1 MRALSFIMGLLVVFM
16 AELTWAQK
24 IAWQKTFGGAA
35 CTHARFVRQTSDGG
49 YILAGGI
56 GTWPGDIWLIKT
68 DAKGNRL
75 WDRSF
80 GGSNNEV
87 AYAVLQTPDGGYILT
102 CMTETFGAGWADI
115 WLIKTD
121 TEGNKLWART
131 FGGPYRD
138 GGHSIY
144 QTSDGGYIIAGVT
157 GHHWTTEGDVWL
169 IKTDAEGNKL
179 WERTFGGPNTQA
191 TDMAHSVKQT
201 SDGGYILAGFT
212 ESYGAGGKDIWLI
225 KTDSEG
231 NKLWDRTFGGSATDR
246 AFSVQQTSDGGYII
260 VGFTESYG
268 AGAQDIWLIKTDGQ
282 GNKLW
287 EQIFGGPNRDEAYS
301 VQQTSDGGYIIAGLT
316 DSFGAG
322 GLDVWV
328 IKTDAGGQKEWDLTI
343 GSSKDDA
350 ANCIQQTSDGG
361 YIVAGWT
368 GDWGSD
374 TDVLLVKIYEGG
386 TSLRIPTLSARPG
399 DTLTV
404 PILVN
409 DASEIAGAEMVVT
422 YDPEVLTA
430 LEVKTTDLTRDF
442 SIADSVSQGK
452 VAITLASGEG
462 ISEGSGSLVDIVFR
476 VVGFTGDS
484 TSLVLKKAKLYDE
497 GTNPISVE
505 TEDGK
510 VRVAGLKAD
519 VNGDGVIDVRDAILC
534 LRISAGLSIPEDL
547 DEGYAIWAADVNEDG
562 KVRSG
567 DALLILYRVLER
579 LIADPKLVAGAVQ
592 EAVVRL
598 GEVEKFGNE
607 VTVPVLVE
615 GPAYAG
621 DIELSYDSSVLS
633 LVEVKAGA
641 QGSLMAVNRGERGRL
656 RVSLV
661 NSEGIVSFGGEVL
674 RLRFRARGDVTG
686 GVNLE
691 RVEMYDVFG
700 RDMRVELDRGIYGL
714 IESYPNPFNSR
725 VGIRYRAVGAR
736 DVKLGVYDIR
746 GRLVREL
753 VEGGDAEDEV
763 EWDGRD
769 MFGRQVSSGVYVVRL
784 KAEGGTWVRKVV
796 LVR

>member
-1 MRALSFIMGLLVVFM
+1 MRILSFIMGLLVVFI

-24 IAWQKTFGGAA
+24 IAWQ
-35 CTHARFVRQTSDGG
+35 
-49 YILAGGI
+49 
-56 GTWPGDIWLIKT
+56 
-68 DAKGNRL
+68 
-75 WDRSF
+75 
-80 GGSNNEV
+80 
-87 AYAVLQTPDGGYILT
+87 
-102 CMTETFGAGWADI
+102 
-115 WLIKTD
+115 
-121 TEGNKLWART
+121 RT
-131 FGGPYRD
+131 FGGSGRD
-138 GGHSIY
+138 DARFVI
-144 QTSDGGYIIAGVT
+144 QTSDGGYIIAGGVNKVD
-157 GHHWTTEGDVWL
+157 GWL
-169 IKTDAEGNKL
+169 IKTDAEGKEL
-179 WERTFGGPNTQA
+179 WNRTFGGPNS
-191 TDMAHSVKQT
+191 DVVLSVRQT
-201 SDGGYILAGFT
+201 PDGGYILCCGT
-212 ESYGAGGKDIWLI
+212 ESYGAGWSDIWLIRTDAKGNKLWDKTFGGPYRDSAPSFQQTPDGGYVLAGWTGGSWTDNADIWLVKVDAEGEKLWEKTFGGSSTDLAYSVQYTSDRGYILTGVTKSYGAGGYDIILI

-231 NKLWDRTFGGSATDR
+231 EKQWEQTFGGSGD
-246 AFSVQQTSDGGYII
+246 
-260 VGFTESYG
+260 
-268 AGAQDIWLIKTDGQ
+268 
-282 GNKLW
+282 
-287 EQIFGGPNRDEAYS
+287 DEAYS
-301 VQQTSDGGYIIAGLT
+301 VLQTSDGGYIIAGFTTSFGTGKRDMWVIKVNARGQKQWDLISGGT
-316 DSFGAG
+316 NDDTAISIRQTLDGGYIVAGFTASFGAG
-322 GLDVWV
+322 KRDIWV
-328 IKTDAGGQKEWDLTI
+328 VKINARGQKEWDLTI
-343 GSSKDDA
+343 GGSDNDVA
-350 ANCIQQTSDGG
+350 TCIQQTSDGG

-368 GDWGSD
+368 GNWDGD
-374 TDVLLVKIYEGG
+374 ADVLLVKIYEKGV
-386 TSLRIPTLSARPG
+386 SLQIPTLSARPG

-409 DASEIAGAEMVVT
+409 DASEIAGAEIVVT

-430 LEVKTTDLTRDF
+430 LEVKTTDLTQDF

-462 ISEGSGSLVDIVFR
+462 ISEGSGNLVDIVFKIT
-476 VVGFTGDS
+476 GSSGDS

-510 VRVAGLKAD
+510 VRVIGLKAD
-519 VNGDGVIDVRDAILC
+519 VNGDGVIDVRDVILC
-534 LRISAGLSIPEDL
+534 LRISAGLSIPKDL

-598 GEVEKFGNE
+598 GEVEKFGDE

-621 DIELSYDSSVLS
+621 DIELSYDPLVLS
-633 LVEVKAGA
+633 LVEVKARV

-656 RVSLV
+656 RVSLA

-674 RLRFRARGDVTG
+674 KLRFRAREYAAWR
-686 GVNLE
+686 VNLE

-725 VGIRYRAVGAR
+725 VGIKYRAVEAR
-736 DVKLGVYDIR
+736 DVRLRVYNIR

-753 VEGGDAEDEV
+753 VEGGNVEGEV

-769 MFGRQVSSGVYVVRL
+769 MLGRQVSSGVYVVRL
-784 KAEGGTWVRKVV
+784 EADGRMWTKKLV
-796 LVR
+796 LMR